1 MADPPKIR
9 RPSTRPPPI
18 PRASASPVAPAPART
33 DAYSTQSG
41 EVIIGEDT
49 HGVQAPDAGELVEA
63 MLELV
68 ATEAEALLGGNGT
81 DAKLADLNVR
91 TALASWDALDQP
103 DQALRFLEL
112 AEAHPLVPRLRFA
125 ASLANGSP
133 EDLAAVEERLRNFP
147 ALAIEL
153 AEAWLWRHGRMD
165 RTITICDR
173 LLATE
178 LPPTWRTHVTE
189 LALLAHAATANWS
202 RVIDL
207 LRAKLTSVS
216 PPEEIAT
223 AAALILDRAGD
234 AALAL
239 ATAWDKLEHFPGAD
253 DNMLG
258 WLRCFDVAIDAA
270 TVIDDVR
277 RFDLLDKRAD
287 LISTLPGGA
296 LEALA
301 TRHAVASELER
312 DGQHLAAA
320 TLWSSLADES
330 TAQTPGAARRV
341 ALLRA
346 GWSAFGPTPPDRA
359 TALAAH
365 RRLADSECS
374 EVAATHAWRALE
386 IATVLNDPAV
396 GDLARAVA
404 DASDSD
410 TAERPLD
417 QIELVSP
424 NSSTMARF
432 EARGGLYLRW
442 AAAIAERRGE
452 PAKAIQLWHRAAEDS
467 TLPTTRDHYVRL
479 HRGGVTDDRDALAE
493 AYATWARSEPDP
505 KCAAALWSARG
516 VVDLVRGDFV
526 EAEESLRRAADL
538 APEDPFC
545 RAALAAVYRADLRF
559 DQLARVL
566 SELSTSL
573 VSPEARAAA
582 AREHAELLD
591 EHLGDATTARAVLE
605 KMIED
610 RPDDADAMLVL
621 AKLCERDA
629 LWIRALE
636 LRRKAAEIV
645 VAPGKRA
652 EIWMDIARGE
662 EHRGDREAAMA
673 ALQKAAEGHHPQAL
687 REQVRVQRQAGRL
700 DEALAL
706 VRAELAGD
714 PPDQRRVQVQLEIAA
729 MLTEL
734 DSEPEAVVG
743 AYLDVLE
750 HHPAMEEA
758 LNGIEGPAR
767 KLGLW
772 DELARAFRAA
782 PSTPRNLEVLSEAL
796 GHIAEWSELAEVRR
810 RQLEAAATP
819 AERATRAADLAMLYE
834 KELGDLDA
842 SIRMWGI
849 ALAAQQ
855 DDAWQDELLRL
866 LRAAERW
873 SEVVTALERELP
885 TISATNVDR
894 QVAVLLEL
902 AELRAQKL
910 ARGADAITAYEAV
923 LEREPHQPAA
933 LAALEVL
940 YEQLG
945 RDRELAR
952 ILEGRAETEIDL
964 VKRAQIYARVAQLR
978 GNRGDVDG
986 AIAAYSAAFQADP
999 TNREVF
1005 TALERVCYKAER
1017 WQVAMQLYSDAISHV
1032 ETGKSRAYRLGDL
1045 YSRRGNVQLSFL
1057 GQVDA
1062 ASESYQ
1068 KVVEVDSQP
1077 TVAVKQLEELCM
1089 RKNDFTPLIDA
1100 WEKRAEHQK
1109 DPGRKAEALR
1119 AASSLAAK
1127 HQDLKQSMQY
1137 AKKLLMLDPS
1147 DSVAAAS
1154 LERFYE
1160 DTQDRSGLVEV
1171 LKLRLENANSGDQSI
1186 EILKRIAQVSE
1197 EGARDVDMATSG
1209 YKKVLELDPDNRE
1222 ALDALGRIYESTE
1235 QWAEFI
1241 EVTRRQI
1248 KVTTDRT
1255 TKALL
1260 YFRCGSVMEAKFGRE
1275 ADAIRYYEAAIKTSS
1290 ACLPAVHGLRDLY
1303 RRREEWPR
1311 VIETLELEVKLWT
1324 DDKERAGVFA
1334 QIGRIYEKQLGDSER
1349 AIQYYESALEIDA
1362 DCLPAN
1368 QSLFDHFFEQG
1379 AWDRAQAIANSLAQK
1394 AMRDGDPSQRSDFYR
1409 KRGVVSRM
1417 TGDPRAAAESII
1429 VALEI
1434 KPTNTPALDDLG
1446 ILAREVPDVWD
1457 FEATYRELDKLY
1469 KKRDDANQLLARVH
1483 VGRAA
1488 FMERAGDLDGAAT
1501 LYKEALDL
1509 APGDFTI
1516 LSALVDFHAD
1526 QRHWPEAVAA
1536 IEKFVGSSTATPDD
1550 RLAARMRRAEI
1561 HADGEMDPPRAINVL
1576 REVIKSDPAH
1586 QDAYYMLAQ
1595 QYFLMSR
1602 HQDARSAIDRVIE
1615 LATAPGQRLEAAALA
1630 RYYYYKGRILDAAGD
1645 QRSAAPQ
1652 YRRAIDYDPGYA
1664 PPALVLARR
1673 AADAGDQRQAETLLI
1688 EAAHAAM
1695 AHGGAPAAVPLQ
1707 RGLARILLASGD
1719 RPAAIEAYRGI
1730 LNVEADSASDRV
1742 ALAEIYAVDDPQ
1754 RAIGELRK
1762 VLERDIHHAPAYR
1775 LLASFY
1781 NRLGDIDR
1789 ATRVLTALDLLGF
1802 AEEADRVTSQRL
1814 RAVRQLSPYR
1824 RTLPDE
1830 HRARYLLTPAAREPM
1845 GEVFA
1850 AFAEEFSSV
1859 VPLPSLGQNMMPAQT
1874 VGDQRLLDLAAQIG
1888 AMYQTDAEIF
1898 VSEKVPGFAAV
1909 TAFPRALIVIDRVL
1923 LTENEAALRFMLG
1936 YAFEAIRGGYASLLQ
1951 LGARQRRELGMLL
1964 RSVISPDGG
1973 EISGFASDLINAA
1986 NEHQAAVLEA
1996 HAGTRELDPGGWVD
2010 GMLALS
2016 KRAGL
2021 LAADDFA
2028 ATIWMVARLS
2038 GENLPS
2044 HDATVAL
2051 GAVLGGADLVRFYLS
2066 DDYQHL
2072 RDILTA
2078 PVP

>member
-1 MADPPKIR
+1 M
-9 RPSTRPPPI
+9 
-18 PRASASPVAPAPART
+18 APAPAKT
-33 DAYSTQSG
+33 DAYQTQSG
-41 EVIIGEDT
+41 EIIIGEDT

-63 MLELV
+63 MLALV
-68 ATEAEALLGGNGT
+68 ATEAEALLGGSGT

-103 DQALRFLEL
+103 DEALRFLEL
-112 AEAHPLVPRLRFA
+112 AEAHPLVPRLRLA

-133 EDLAAVEERLRNFP
+133 EDLAAVEDRLRNFP

-165 RTITICDR
+165 RTIAICDR
-173 LLATE
+173 LLAGE

-189 LALLAHAATANWS
+189 LALLAHASTANWS

-207 LRAKLTSVS
+207 TRSKLGPGS
-216 PPEEIAT
+216 PPEEHAAT
-223 AAALILDRAGD
+223 AALILDRAGD

-253 DNMLG
+253 DNPLG

-270 TVIDDVR
+270 TVIDDPR
-277 RFDLLDKRAD
+277 RFELLDKRAD
-287 LISTLPGGA
+287 LIATLPGGA

-312 DGQHLAAA
+312 DGQHLEAA
-320 TLWSSLADES
+320 TLWGTLADEP
-330 TAQTPGAARRV
+330 TAQMPGAARRV

-386 IATVLNDPAV
+386 IAAVLQDPAV

-404 DASDSD
+404 DASESHV
-410 TAERPLD
+410 AERWLD
-417 QIELVSP
+417 VIDLARPS
-424 NSSTMARF
+424 SSTMARF
-432 EARGGLYLRW
+432 EARGGFFVRW

-452 PAKAIQLWHRAAEDS
+452 PAKAIQLWHRSADET

-479 HRGGVTDDRDALAE
+479 HRGGATDDRDSLAE
-493 AYATWARSEPDP
+493 AYATWARSEPDQ

-545 RAALAAVYRADLRF
+545 RAALAAVYRADKRF

-566 SELSTSL
+566 SELATSL

-605 KMIED
+605 QMIAD
-610 RPDDADAMLVL
+610 RPDDADAMLAL

-629 LWIRALE
+629 LWARALE
-636 LRRKAAEIV
+636 LRRKAADIV
-645 VAPGKRA
+645 SAPGKRA

-662 EHRGDREAAMA
+662 EHRGDRAAAMA
-673 ALQKAAEGHHPQAL
+673 ALDKAAEGHHPQAL
-687 REQVRVQRQAGRL
+687 REQARVQRQAGHL
-700 DEALAL
+700 DDALAI
-706 VRAELAGD
+706 VRAELAHD
-714 PPDQRRVQVQLEIAA
+714 PPDQRRVQLQLEIAT

-734 DSEPEAVVG
+734 DREPAAVVA

-750 HHPAMEEA
+750 TDPAMPEA
-758 LNGIEGPAR
+758 LDGIEAPAR
-767 KLGLW
+767 RLGLW
-772 DELARAFRAA
+772 DELARAYRAA
-782 PSTPRNLEVLSEAL
+782 PATPENLEVLAEAL

-810 RQLEAAATP
+810 RQLESAASP
-819 AERATRAADLAMLYE
+819 AEKASRAAELATLYE

-842 SIRMWGI
+842 AIRMLLV
-849 ALAAQQ
+849 AQSAQLDDQRQQ
-855 DDAWQDELLRL
+855 DLLRL
-866 LRAAERW
+866 LRTAERW
-873 SEVVTALERELP
+873 AEVAVVLERELP
-885 TISATNVDR
+885 TIPPSNVDR
-894 QVAVLLEL
+894 QVGVLLEL
-902 AELRAQKL
+902 ADLRAQKL
-910 ARGADAITAYEAV
+910 QRSADAITAYEAV
-923 LEREPHQPAA
+923 LERVSHQPAA

-940 YEQLG
+940 YEQNG

-952 ILEGRAETEIDL
+952 ILDGRAEGEPDP
-964 VKRAQIYARVAQLR
+964 VKRGALYSRVAQLR

-986 AIAAYSAAFQADP
+986 ALAAYAAAFNSDP
-999 TNREVF
+999 TSRDVF
-1005 TALERVCYKAER
+1005 TAMERVCYKAER
-1017 WQVAMQLYSDAISHV
+1017 WPVAMQLYSDAINHV
-1032 ETGKSRAYRLGDL
+1032 ESGKSRAYRLGDL
-1045 YSRRGNVQLSFL
+1045 YSRRGNVQLNFL
-1057 GQVDA
+1057 GRIDDA
-1062 ASESYQ
+1062 IESYK

-1077 TVAVKQLEELCM
+1077 QEAVKVLHDLCT
-1089 RKNDFTPLIDA
+1089 RRNDFQALIEG
-1100 WEKRAEHQK
+1100 WEKRAETQK
-1109 DPGRKAEALR
+1109 EPARKAEALR
-1119 AASSLAAK
+1119 AAAALSAK
-1127 HQDLKQSMQY
+1127 HQDLRSSMRLN
-1137 AKKLLMLDPS
+1137 KKLFALDPS
-1147 DSVAAAS
+1147 DSIAAAS

-1171 LKLRLENANSGDQSI
+1171 LKMRLDSARGDESL

-1197 EGARDVDMATSG
+1197 EGANNVALATSG
-1209 YKKVLELDPDNRE
+1209 YKKVLEVDPDNRE

-1248 KVTTDRT
+1248 KVTNDRT

-1275 ADAIRYYEAAIKTSS
+1275 AEAIRYYEAAIKTSS

-1349 AIQYYESALEIDA
+1349 AIHYYESALEIDA

-1368 QSLFDHFFEQG
+1368 QSLFDHFFDQG
-1379 AWDRAQAIANSLAQK
+1379 DWERAQTIANSLAQK
-1394 AMRDGDPSQRSDFYR
+1394 AIRDGDPAQRSDFYR
-1409 KRGVVSRM
+1409 KRGVVARQ
-1417 TGDPRAAAESII
+1417 TGDPRGAAESFI

-1434 KPTNTPALDDLG
+1434 KPTNTPALDDLSA
-1446 ILAREVPDVWD
+1446 LARSTPDVWD
-1457 FEATYRELDKLY
+1457 FETTYRELDKLY
-1469 KKRDDANQLLARVH
+1469 KKRDDANPLLARVH
-1483 VGRAA
+1483 IGRAG
-1488 FMERAGDLDGAAT
+1488 FMERAGDLDGAAD
-1501 LYKEALDL
+1501 LYKQALDL

-1516 LSALVDFHAD
+1516 LSAIVDFHAD
-1526 QRHWPEAVAA
+1526 QRHWSEAVVA
-1536 IEKFVGSSTATPDD
+1536 IERFIGASTASPED

-1561 HADGEMDPPRAINVL
+1561 HADGEMDPPRAISVL
-1576 REVIKSDPAH
+1576 RDVIKSEPAH

-1595 QYFLMSR
+1595 QYFLLSR
-1602 HQDARSAIDRVIE
+1602 HQDARAAIDRVIE

-1673 AADAGDQRQAETLLI
+1673 AADSGDQRQAETLLI
-1688 EAAHAAM
+1688 EAAHSAM
-1695 AHGGAPAAVPLQ
+1695 AAGGPVAAVPLQ

-1754 RAIGELRK
+1754 RAISELRK

-1789 ATRVLTALDLLGF
+1789 ASRVLTALDLLGF
-1802 AEEADRVTSQRL
+1802 AEESDRVTSQRL
-1814 RAVRQLSPYR
+1814 RAVRQHSPYR
-1824 RTLPDE
+1824 RTLPVE
-1830 HRARYLLTPAAREPM
+1830 HRARYLLTTAAREPM
-1845 GEVFA
+1845 GAVFA
-1850 AFAEEFSSV
+1850 AFAEELSSV
-1859 VPLPSLGQNMMPAQT
+1859 VPLPSLGQNMMPAQAA
-1874 VGDQRLLDLAAQIG
+1874 GDQRLLDLAAQIG
-1888 AMYQTDAEIF
+1888 AMYQTEAEIF

-1909 TAFPRALIVIDRVL
+1909 TAFPRRLIVIDRVL
-1923 LTENEAALRFMLG
+1923 LRESEAALRFLLG
-1936 YAFEAIRGGYASLLQ
+1936 YAHEAIRGGYAALLQ

-1964 RSVISPDGG
+1964 RTMISPDGG
-1973 EISGFASDLINAA
+1973 ELNGFAGDLVNAA
-1986 NEHQAAVLEA
+1986 NEEQIHVLEQ
-1996 HAGTRELDPGGWVD
+1996 HAGTRDLDPGGWVD
-2010 GMLALS
+2010 GMLALA

-2028 ATIWMVARLS
+2028 AAIWMVARLS

-2051 GAVLGGADLVRFYLS
+2051 GSVLGGPDLVRFYLS
-2066 DDYQHL
+2066 DDYQQL

>member
-1 MADPPKIR
+1 MR
-9 RPSTRPPPI
+9 
-18 PRASASPVAPAPART
+18 
-33 DAYSTQSG
+33 
-41 EVIIGEDT
+41 
-49 HGVQAPDAGELVEA
+49 APDAGQLVEA
-63 MLELV
+63 MLQLV

-91 TALASWDALDQP
+91 TALASWDALDQT
-103 DQALRFLEL
+103 DEALRFLEL
-112 AEAHPLVPRLRFA
+112 AEAHPLVPRLRLA

-165 RTITICDR
+165 RTIAICER
-173 LLATE
+173 LLASE
-178 LPPTWRTHVTE
+178 LPPTWRAHVTE
-189 LALLAHAATANWS
+189 IALLAHAATASWP
-202 RVIDL
+202 RVIEL
-207 LRAKLTSVS
+207 KRARLTAAS
-216 PPEEIAT
+216 PPEEVAVV
-223 AAALILDRAGD
+223 AALILDRVGD
-234 AALAL
+234 ATLAL
-239 ATAWDKLEHFPGAD
+239 ATAWDKLAHFPGPDA
-253 DNMLG
+253 NPLG

-270 TVIDDVR
+270 TVTDDTR
-277 RFDLLDKRAD
+277 RFELLDKRAD
-287 LISTLPGGA
+287 LIAGLPGGA

-312 DGQHLAAA
+312 DGQHLEAA
-320 TLWSSLADES
+320 TMWSTLADEP

-346 GWSAFGPTPPDRA
+346 SWSAFGPMPPDRA

-365 RRLADSECS
+365 RRLADSES
-374 EVAATHAWRALE
+374 SVVAATHAWRALE
-386 IATVLNDPAV
+386 IAAVLQDPSV

-404 DASDSD
+404 DASESVV
-410 TAERPLD
+410 AERWLD
-417 QIELVSP
+417 QIELSTP

-432 EARGGLYLRW
+432 EARGGLFLRW

-452 PAKAIQLWHRAAEDS
+452 PAKAIQLWQRAAEDS
-467 TLPTTRDHYVRL
+467 TLPTTRDHFVRL
-479 HRGGVTDDRDALAE
+479 HRGGVRSDGPDARDALAD
-493 AYATWARSEPDP
+493 AYATWARTEPDP

-516 VVDLVRGDFV
+516 VVDLVRGNFV
-526 EAEESLRRAADL
+526 EAEDSLRRAADL

-545 RAALAAVYRADLRF
+545 RAALAAVYRADKRF

-566 SELSTSL
+566 SELATSL

-605 KMIED
+605 KMIAD

-629 LWIRALE
+629 LWVRALE
-636 LRRKAAEIV
+636 LRRTAAEIV

-662 EHRGDREAAMA
+662 ENRGHREAAIA
-673 ALQKAAEGHHPQAL
+673 ALQKAAEGHHPQAF
-687 REQVRVQRQAGRL
+687 REQARVQRQAGRL
-700 DEALAL
+700 EEALE
-706 VRAELAGD
+706 VVQAELANE
-714 PPDQRRVQVQLEIAA
+714 PPEKRRVQLQMEIAGL
-729 MLTEL
+729 LTEL
-734 DSEPEAVVG
+734 DRDHEAVVA
-743 AYLDVLE
+743 AYLDVLSTE
-750 HHPAMEEA
+750 SEMTEA
-758 LNGIEGPAR
+758 LIGIEAPAR

-772 DELARAFRAA
+772 DELARAFRGA
-782 PSTPRNLEVLSEAL
+782 PATPRNLEVLAEAL

-810 RQLEAAATP
+810 RQLEAAASP
-819 AERATRAADLAMLYE
+819 AEKAARAAELALLYE
-834 KELGDLDA
+834 KELGDLDGA
-842 SIRMWGI
+842 IRMLLV
-849 ALAAQQ
+849 AQAAQLDDQRQQ
-855 DDAWQDELLRL
+855 DLLRL

-873 SEVVTALERELP
+873 PEVAVVLERELP
-885 TISATNVDR
+885 TIPPTHVER

-902 AELRAQKL
+902 GELRAHKL
-910 ARGADAITAYEAV
+910 QRAADATTAYEAV
-923 LEREPHQPAA
+923 LERVPNQPAA
-933 LAALEVL
+933 IAALETL

-952 ILEGRAETEIDL
+952 ILDARAETEPDPIRRGQL
-964 VKRAQIYARVAQLR
+964 YARVAQLR
-978 GNRGDVDG
+978 SNRGDVDG
-986 AIAAYSAAFQADP
+986 SLAAYSAAFAADP
-999 TNREVF
+999 TNRDVF
-1005 TALERVCYKAER
+1005 TAMERVCYKAER
-1017 WQVAMQLYSDAISHV
+1017 WAQAMQLYSDAIEHV
-1032 ETGKSRAYRLGDL
+1032 ESGKSRAYRLGDL
-1045 YSRRGNVQLSFL
+1045 YSRRGNVQLNFL
-1057 GQVDA
+1057 GQVDEA
-1062 ASESYQ
+1062 LESYQ

-1077 TVAVKQLEELCM
+1077 AAAAKVLEDLCT
-1089 RKNDFTPLIDA
+1089 RRNEFQPLIDA
-1100 WEKRAEHQK
+1100 WEKRAETQK
-1109 DPGRKAEALR
+1109 DAARKAEALR
-1119 AASSLAAK
+1119 TAASLSAK
-1127 HQDLKQSMQY
+1127 HQDLRQSMRFN
-1137 AKKLLMLDPS
+1137 KKLLAIDPT
-1147 DSVAAAS
+1147 DSTAAAS
-1154 LERFYE
+1154 LERYYE

-1171 LKLRLENANSGDQSI
+1171 LKMRLEHTRGDESL

-1197 EGARDVDMATSG
+1197 EGARDVESATLG
-1209 YKKVLELDPDNRE
+1209 YKNVLEIDPDNRD

-1241 EVTRRQI
+1241 EVTRKQI

-1275 ADAIRYYEAAIKTSS
+1275 QDAIRYYEAAIKTSA

-1311 VIETLELEVKLWT
+1311 VIETLELEVKLWQ

-1349 AIQYYESALEIDA
+1349 AINYYESALEIDA

-1379 AWDRAQAIANSLAQK
+1379 AWGRAQEIANALAQK
-1394 AMRDGDPSQRSDFYR
+1394 AMRDGDPAQRSDFYR
-1409 KRGVVSRM
+1409 KRGVVARN
-1417 TGDPRAAAESII
+1417 TGDPRAAAESFI

-1434 KPTNTPALDDLG
+1434 KPTNTTALDDLG
-1446 ILAREVPDVWD
+1446 VLAREVPDVWD
-1457 FEATYRELDKLY
+1457 FETTYRELDKLY
-1469 KKRDDANQLLARVH
+1469 KKRDDANALLARVH

-1488 FMERAGDLDGAAT
+1488 FMERAGDLDGAAD
-1501 LYKEALDL
+1501 LYRQALEL

-1516 LSALVDFHAD
+1516 LSAIVDFHAD
-1526 QRHWPEAVAA
+1526 MRHWSEAVAA
-1536 IEKFVGSSTATPDD
+1536 IERFVASSTATPED
-1550 RLAARMRRAEI
+1550 RLAARMRRAQI
-1561 HADGEMDPPRAINVL
+1561 HADGEMDPPRAISVL
-1576 REVIKSDPAH
+1576 RDVIKSEPAH

-1595 QYFLMSR
+1595 QYFLLSR
-1602 HQDARSAIDRVIE
+1602 HQDARAAIDRVIE
-1615 LATAPGQRLEAAALA
+1615 LATAPGQPLSAAALA

-1645 QRSAAPQ
+1645 ARSAAPQ

-1688 EAAHAAM
+1688 EAAHSAM
-1695 AHGGAPAAVPLQ
+1695 AQGGPAAAVPLQ

-1730 LNVEADSASDRV
+1730 LNVEPDSASDRV

-1762 VLERDIHHAPAYR
+1762 VLDRDIHHAPAYR
-1775 LLASFY
+1775 LLASFH
-1781 NRLGDIDR
+1781 NRLGDIER

-1802 AEEADRVTSQRL
+1802 AEETDRVTSQRL
-1814 RAVRQLSPYR
+1814 RAVRQPAPYR
-1824 RTLPDE
+1824 RTLPAE

-1845 GEVFA
+1845 GAVFA
-1850 AFAEEFSSV
+1850 AFAQELSSV
-1859 VPLPSLGQNMMPAQT
+1859 VPQPSLGQNMVPAQT
-1874 VGDQRLLDLAAQIG
+1874 AGDQRLLDLAAQIG
-1888 AMYQTDAEIF
+1888 AMYQTEAELF
-1898 VSEKVPGFAAV
+1898 VSEKVPGSAAV
-1909 TAFPRALIVIDRVL
+1909 TAFPRRLIVIDRAL
-1923 LTENEAALRFMLG
+1923 LKESEAALRFLLG
-1936 YAFEAIRGGYASLLQ
+1936 YAYEAIRGGYAALLQ
-1951 LGARQRRELGMLL
+1951 LGARQRRELGLLL
-1964 RSVISPDGG
+1964 RSMISPDGG
-1973 EISGFASDLINAA
+1973 ELSGFAADLVNAA
-1986 NEHQAAVLEA
+1986 NDEQTRILEQ
-1996 HAGTRELDPGGWVD
+1996 HAGTRDLDPGGWVD
-2010 GMLALS
+2010 GMLALA

-2028 ATIWMVARLS
+2028 AAIWMVARLT

-2051 GAVLGGADLVRFYLS
+2051 GAVLGGPDLVRFYLS

-2072 RDILTA
+2072 REILTA